1 MQLPKT
7 SLFYYLNSLSLFSV
21 CLFFSASVSAQ
32 VISKNELIKLTA
44 SADTFKNAYPIEKL
58 YLQFDKPYYAIGDTI
73 WFKAYLFN
81 SAYLMPSSKSGLLYI
96 ELDDDNN
103 KTIKRIMVPV
113 AYGLSWGNIAL
124 DAKEMSAGN
133 YIIRAYTNWMR
144 NFGEDYIFR
153 KSFYFGNLSE
163 NNWLANTKVNL
174 SKGKTVDT
182 ARLRLLFNYLNKEP
196 VILKQVALSV
206 LDGKKIIYKSKGQT
220 NMEGALNV
228 NLPIKATT
236 KHLTLLAEELNNNE
250 GNQKLVI
257 PIPLNRPE
265 NMDLQFMPEG
275 GNLVASLQA
284 HIAFKAVGEDGK
296 ATEVQGSIYDSKQQ
310 LVATFKSVHKGMGT
324 FDMIPQS
331 GENYTAK
338 ITFPGGLIKT
348 FSLPPVK
355 SAGTALKVREI
366 NQADSLAISIT
377 STEESGSYYLVG
389 QSRGVICYGA
399 LVNLNKNV
407 SRIKIP
413 ETFFPTGITRF
424 TLLNGAM
431 QPLNDRIV
439 FINHYD
445 NLYIDLSSIKTPYT
459 NNDSLSLQV
468 HVKDKDGDPV
478 RGNFSFSITDDSQV
492 KIDSIKSGSII
503 SNLLLT
509 SDLKGEI
516 EDPGYYFQSDPDGKI
531 NKQLDNLMLTQGWV
545 GYDWKDIISP
555 LKPQVYNAEQEF
567 DIKGRVTRFSK
578 KPIVNTRVTMLSKK
592 PSFVLDTVSDKNGRF
607 IFSNIMLADTP
618 AYILQTRNKNG
629 KSLNVDIEVDEFKPP
644 VFTGNAEGI
653 VPWYVN
659 NDSTLMNYVKNNI
672 KTKELE
678 RSKGGGRVLKEVII
692 SAKKII
698 KGSQNP
704 NGPGNADIVI
714 DEKDLEKAGK
724 KTFLQLLQER
734 VPGFKQGYF
743 DMDER
748 PFYTPEKVIEDRIL
762 YAFITDGE
770 QILRSQNWYFINGK
784 AIKFIIDG
792 IPLYKIF
799 PIYLP
804 AFNNI
809 TNYLQSHS
817 AEDIKGIEVNSSA
830 KYGSRYVPM
839 QYAETIHT
847 FDVAFVEITT
857 RSGHGP
863 AISNTPGLYLYRPIP
878 FSFPRKFYSPKYTVK
893 DRTTAAIDYRSTILW
908 EPNLVT
914 NKDGNAT
921 ISFYAADKKGIYTI
935 TIEGTDCNGN
945 IGSRRSK
952 INVNHK

>member
-1 MQLPKT
+1 MNHLK
-7 SLFYYLNSLSLFSV
+7 LCFIFLVFA
-21 CLFFSASVSAQ
+21 ASVSAQ
-32 VISKNELIKLTA
+32 VISKNGLIKLTS

-81 SAYLMPSSKSGLLYI
+81 AAYLLPSNKSGLLYI

-113 AYGLSWGNIAL
+113 AYGLSWGDIAL
-124 DAKEMSAGN
+124 DTKEMPAGN

-144 NFGEDYIFR
+144 NFGEDYIFK

-163 NNWLANTKVNL
+163 NSWLANAKVTL

-182 ARLRLLFNYLNKEP
+182 AHIRLLFNSLNKEP
-196 VILKQVALSV
+196 VILKQAALNV
-206 LDGKKIIYKSKGQT
+206 LDDKKIIYKSKVQT

-236 KHLTLLAEELNNNE
+236 KHLTLLTEELNNSE
-250 GNQKLVI
+250 MNQKLVI
-257 PIPLNRPE
+257 SIPLNRPE

-275 GNLVASLQA
+275 GNLVESLPS
-284 HIAFKAVGEDGK
+284 HIAFKAIDEDGK

-310 LVATFKSVHKGMGT
+310 AIAIFKSEHKGMGT
-324 FDMIPQS
+324 FDLVPQH

-338 ITFPGGLIKT
+338 IAFPDGLIKT
-348 FSLPPVK
+348 FNLPVVK
-355 SAGTALKVREI
+355 SAGTGLKVREI
-366 NQADSLAISIT
+366 SRADSLAISIS
-377 STEESGSYYLVG
+377 STEESGSYYLIG

-399 LVNLNKNV
+399 VINLNKNV
-407 SRIKIP
+407 ARIKIP
-413 ETFFPTGITRF
+413 DTFFPTGITRF
-424 TLLNGAM
+424 TLFNPAI
-431 QPLNDRIV
+431 QPLNERII
-439 FINHYD
+439 FINHQD
-445 NLYIDLSSIKTPYT
+445 NLHIDVSTSIKTLY
-459 NNDSLSLQV
+459 NRSDSLALQF
-468 HVKDKDGDPV
+468 HVKDKDGNPV
-478 RGNFSFSITDDSQV
+478 KGNFSFSITDNSQV
-492 KIDSIKSGSII
+492 KIDSINAGNII

-516 EDPGYYFQSDPDGKI
+516 DDPGYYFQSDPDGKI
-531 NKQLDNLMLTQGWV
+531 KQQLDNLMLTQGWV

-555 LKPQVYNAEQEF
+555 LKLPAYTAEQEF
-567 DIKGRVTRFSK
+567 DIKGKVTRLSK
-578 KPIVNTRVTMLSKK
+578 KPIVNTHVTMLSKK
-592 PSFVLDTVSDKNGRF
+592 PSFVLDTVTDKNGGF
-607 IFSNIMLADTP
+607 IFKNIMLADTP

-644 VFTGNAEGI
+644 VFTGNVQSI

-659 NDSTLMNYVKNNI
+659 NDSTIMNYVKNNI
-672 KTKELE
+672 KIKEQE
-678 RSKGGGRVLKEVII
+678 RSKGSGRVLKEVVI
-692 SAKKII
+692 SAKKIV

-762 YAFITDGE
+762 YAFVTDGE

-809 TNYLQSHS
+809 TDYLQSHS

-893 DRTTAAIDYRSTILW
+893 DRTTGAKDYRSTMLW

-914 NKDGNAT
+914 DKDGNAT
-921 ISFYAADKKGIYTI
+921 ISFYTADKKGAYTI
-935 TIEGTDCNGN
+935 TIEGTDFNGN
-945 IGSRRSK
+945 IGSRRSV
-952 INVNHK
+952 ININGK

>member
-1 MQLPKT
+1 MNHLK
-7 SLFYYLNSLSLFSV
+7 L
-21 CLFFSASVSAQ
+21 CLIFLVFTASVSAQ
-32 VISKNELIKLTA
+32 VISKSELIKLTA
-44 SADTFKNAYPIEKL
+44 SADTLRNTYPIEKL

-73 WFKAYLFN
+73 WFKAYLF
-81 SAYLMPSSKSGLLYI
+81 SAAYFMPSNKSGLLYI

-124 DAKEMSAGN
+124 DAKDLSAGN

-144 NFGEDYIFR
+144 NFDEDYIFR

-163 NNWLANTKVNL
+163 NNWLANTQVNL

-182 ARLRLLFNYLNKEP
+182 TKVRLLFNYLNKEP
-196 VILKQVALSV
+196 VILKQVTLNV
-206 LDGKKIIYKSKGQT
+206 LDGKKIIYKSKVQT
-220 NMEGALNV
+220 NMEGAINV
-228 NLPIKATT
+228 NFPIKAMT
-236 KHLTLLAEELNNNE
+236 KHLTLLAEELNNSE

-257 PIPLNRPE
+257 PIPLKRPE
-265 NMDLQFMPEG
+265 NIDLQFMPEG
-275 GNLVASLQA
+275 GNLVAGLQSR
-284 HIAFKAVGEDGK
+284 IAFKAVDEDGK

-310 LVATFKSVHKGMGT
+310 SVAIFKSEHKGMGT

-355 SAGTALKVREI
+355 SAGTVLKVREI

-377 STEESGSYYLVG
+377 STEKSGSYYLVG

-399 LVNLNKNV
+399 LVNLNKNI
-407 SRIKIP
+407 SSIKIP
-413 ETFFPTGITRF
+413 GTFFPTGITRF
-424 TLLNGAM
+424 TLLNAAM
-431 QPLNDRIV
+431 QPLNERII
-439 FINHYD
+439 FINHQD
-445 NLYIDLSSIKTPYT
+445 NLHIDVSSIKTLY
-459 NNDSLSLQV
+459 NSSDSLTLHV
-468 HVKDKDGDPV
+468 HVKDKDGNPV
-478 RGNFSFSITDDSQV
+478 KGNFSFSITDNTQV
-492 KIDSIKSGSII
+492 KIDSINSSNII

-516 EDPGYYFQSDPDGKI
+516 EDPGYYFQSNPDGKI
-531 NKQLDNLMLTQGWV
+531 KQELDNLMLTQGWV
-545 GYDWKDIISP
+545 GYDWKDMISH
-555 LKPQVYNAEQEF
+555 LKPPVYNAEQEF
-567 DIKGRVTRFSK
+567 DIKGRVTRLSK
-578 KPIVNTRVTMLSKK
+578 KPIVNTHVTMLSKK

-607 IFSNIMLADTP
+607 IFSNIMLTDTP

-629 KSLNVDIEVDEFKPP
+629 KSFNVDIEVDEFKPP
-644 VFTGNAEGI
+644 VFTSNVESI
-653 VPWYVN
+653 VPWYIN
-659 NDSTLMNYVKNNI
+659 NDSSLMNYVKNNI
-672 KTKELE
+672 KAKEQE

-692 SAKKII
+692 SAKKIV

-724 KTFLQLLQER
+724 KSFLQLLQEK
-734 VPGFKQGYF
+734 VPGFRQGYF
-743 DMDER
+743 DMDDR
-748 PFYTPEKVIEDRIL
+748 PLHTPPKVIEDRIL
-762 YAFITDGE
+762 YAFVIDGE
-770 QILRSQNWYFINGK
+770 ELKKSQDWYFINGK

-799 PIYLP
+799 PINLP
-804 AFNNI
+804 AFNDI

-817 AEDIKGIEVNSSA
+817 AEDIKGIEVNFSA
-830 KYGSRYVPM
+830 KYGSRYVPI
-839 QYAETIHT
+839 QYAETVPT

-893 DRTTAAIDYRSTILW
+893 DRTTAAKDYRSTILW

-914 NKDGNAT
+914 DKDGNAT
-921 ISFYAADKKGIYTI
+921 ISFYTADKKGAYTI
-935 TIEGTDCNGN
+935 TIEGTDFNGN
-945 IGSRRSK
+945 VGSRRSK
-952 INVNHK
+952 INVNGK